1 MCQILRAAGAFALY
15 SALVLA
21 PGVQQAAEISFHE
34 ASGQV
39 EIRIDGKPFSNFY
52 HGSQWPQPFLHPLRT
67 VSGISVTRGYPV
79 EEIEGESRDHPWHRG
94 LWYTHGDINGV
105 DFWRDL
111 GPEKTGRL
119 VLRGAVKTE
128 ADRLSADFDLIAP
141 DKKRVG
147 RITQEFRFA
156 RRDERNIVDVR
167 ATIHADAGPIR
178 MGDTEEGSLGIR
190 FADEFREDRGAI
202 LMNSDRL
209 TGTDRIWG
217 KRAKWVDYSTKLK
230 GETAGVLILDHP
242 SNPKYPTF
250 WHSRGYG
257 LNAANPFGEHD
268 FFGDSTRDGGITIP
282 AAGSLTFRYRVVIHP
297 GPADAAASDRLAQE
311 FGAE

>member
-1 MCQILRAAGAFALY
+1 
-15 SALVLA
+15 
-21 PGVQQAAEISFHE
+21 
-34 ASGQV
+34 
-39 EIRIDGKPFSNFY
+39 
-52 HGSQWPQPFLHPLRT
+52 
-67 VSGISVTRGYPV
+67 
-79 EEIEGESRDHPWHRG
+79 
-94 LWYTHGDINGV
+94 
-105 DFWRDL
+105 
-111 GPEKTGRL
+111 

-128 ADRLSADFDLIAP
+128 GDRLSADFDLIAP

-147 RITQEFRFA
+147 RISQEFRFA
-156 RRDERNIVDVR
+156 RRGERNIVDVR

-209 TGTDRIWG
+209 TGTDQIWG

-250 WHSRGYG
+250 WHARGYG

-268 FFGDSTRDGGITIP
+268 FFSDKTRDGGITIP
-282 AAGSLTFRYRVVIHP
+282 AAGSLTFDPLRNRGCGGVRSP
-297 GPADAAASDRLAQE
+297 GPGVWSAVAAPHCLGVKSRQFLPAFTSAIRGTFSA
-311 FGAE
+311 